1 GKRQGRLLRSHDMGT
16 RVRFKTWLESVEKLE
31 AGFHHSM
38 LVEAAA
44 HTSFQAPLPPELSFL
59 AGRFVDLGFEN
70 LGLGPQRFNDFLR
83 AFSSA
88 GVAVPNTS
96 WRLRYVYPYAVAE
109 PADGSEQETLPEW
122 WKEAVL
128 VTDDQFVPTWVGK
141 RVRADQTAG
150 FNLQGY
156 RDAGE
161 ALVPP

>member
-1 GKRQGRLLRSHDMGT
+1 MGT
-16 RVRFKTWLESVEKLE
+16 IVRFKTWLESVERLE

-38 LVEAAA
+38 LLEAAA

-83 AFSSA
+83 AFS
-88 GVAVPNTS
+88 GTGLVVPHTN
-96 WRLRYVYPYAVAE
+96 WRLRFTYPYAVVE
-109 PADGSEQETLPEW
+109 PVDGSEQETLPAW
-122 WKEAVL
+122 WKEGVL
-128 VTDDQFVPTWVGK
+128 VTDDQFRPTWVGK
-141 RVRADQTAG
+141 RVRPDQTSG

-156 RDAGE
+156 RDVGE